1 MPTPQNWPVF
11 APPQWPA
18 FTPPLTLS
26 IKVQPKRSTSDDS
39 KTASRDPAA
48 VRAPHPDIWRLW
60 LSPMP
65 SPGSY
70 RAEVSRLFRR
80 ARKLQ
85 IRSDLRPTPWLT
97 RQSTANQSPG
107 GISLHGPLPTHGF
120 VERGKEQGRGF
131 AADPGDGEQNPGDE
145 TCAGGAIGDL
155 ADDND
160 ARQTERARRFAQR
173 SRLKFALQPGKLIRS

>member
-97 RQSTANQSPG
+97 KQSEANRSPRIPGRWGVFSVPIVGRAFEPPQEFENCPNPTARTAALCTNKRRHETTFAPWCKVRWPETGCAVPNYNEG
-107 GISLHGPLPTHGF
+107 GRTW
-120 VERGKEQGRGF
+120 
-131 AADPGDGEQNPGDE
+131 
-145 TCAGGAIGDL
+145 
-155 ADDND
+155 
-160 ARQTERARRFAQR
+160 RR
-173 SRLKFALQPGKLIRS
+173 PI